1 MIFLY
6 SRRDS
11 SRWCNM
17 VGLNEYEIN
26 RILNQEARDAAN
38 LSETNMNRMAVAIC
52 KARAKTIAANNK
64 RIDMDIKLQERGYKV
79 Q

>member
-1 MIFLY
+1 
-6 SRRDS
+6 
-11 SRWCNM
+11 M